1 VNWIETAV
9 AATSVAGLAVGGF
22 MYAAL
27 WPESQIFGWTMRG
40 GDDPREIALTF
51 DDGPNDACTGDLL
64 DVLARHDV
72 RATFFMV
79 GQYVLQSPGLAR
91 RVREAGHV
99 VGNHTVT
106 HPLLAKIGPRRVREE
121 LAGCKAILEDT
132 LGEPVRYF
140 RPPFGGRRPDVL
152 RTARELGMIPVTWNV
167 TGYDWAQK
175 SADEVY
181 GIVKAGIARNE
192 KRGRGSNVLLH
203 DGGHLTMGAD
213 RSRTVR
219 AVEMLLAQDA
229 ILTPLKP
236 KPGLNGAVGRKFVTV
251 DAWDSLGPQF

>member
-1 VNWIETAV
+1 MGNDMNILVSAL
-9 AATSVAGLAVGGF
+9 AAAGVAGLAAGGF
-22 MYAAL
+22 AYAAV

-40 GDDPREIALTF
+40 GSDGAEIALTF
-51 DDGPNDACTGDLL
+51 DDGPNDACTGELL
-64 DVLARHDV
+64 DVLAKHDV

-79 GQYVLQSPGLAR
+79 GQYVRQSPGLAR

-106 HPLLAKIGPRRVREE
+106 HPLLARISARRVREE
-121 LAGCKAILEDT
+121 LAGCNAILEDT
-132 LGEPVRYF
+132 LGERVRYF

-152 RTARELGMIPVTWNV
+152 RTARELGLIPVTWNV
-167 TGYDWAQK
+167 TGHDWAQK
-175 SADEVY
+175 SAEEVY
-181 GIVKAGIARNE
+181 GIVKAGMVRNE
-192 KRGRGSNVLLH
+192 KRNRGSNVLLH

-229 ILTPLKP
+229 VRAPRKP
-236 KPGLNGAVGRKFVTV
+236 EASLNGASCRRFVAV
-251 DAWDSLGPQF
+251 DAWG

>member
-1 VNWIETAV
+1 MNILWPAV
-9 AATSVAGLAVGGF
+9 AAVGAAGLAAGGF
-22 MYAAL
+22 AYAAL

-40 GDDPREIALTF
+40 GSDPNEIALTF
-51 DDGPNDACTGDLL
+51 DDGPNDACTGGLL
-64 DVLARHDV
+64 DILAKHDV

-79 GQYVLQSPGLAR
+79 GQYVRQSPALAR
-91 RVREAGHV
+91 RGREAGHL

-106 HPLLAKIGPRRVREE
+106 HPLLARISPRRVREE
-121 LAGCKAILEDT
+121 LAGCNAILEDA

-152 RTARELGMIPVTWNV
+152 RTARELGLVPVTWNV
-167 TGYDWAQK
+167 TGHDWAEK

-213 RSRTVR
+213 RSRTLQ
-219 AVEMLLAQDA
+219 AVEMLLRQDA
-229 ILTPLKP
+229 E
-236 KPGLNGAVGRKFVTV
+236 GRKFVTV
-251 DAWDSLGPQF
+251 DGWSD

>member
-1 VNWIETAV
+1 MNILVSAL
-9 AATSVAGLAVGGF
+9 AATGVAGLAAGGF

-51 DDGPNDACTGDLL
+51 DDGPNDACTGELL

-79 GQYVLQSPGLAR
+79 GQYVRQSPGLAR

-106 HPLLAKIGPRRVREE
+106 HPLLARASARRVREE

-167 TGYDWAQK
+167 TGYDWSQK
-175 SADEVY
+175 SADEVH

-229 ILTPLKP
+229 VPTPLKP
-236 KPGLNGAVGRKFVTV
+236 EAGLNGASGRKFVTV
-251 DAWDSLGPQF
+251 ERWDSLVR